1 MAINKAEML
10 IFPDSKNREVE
21 FVKKHIKITVAVLIS
36 IIFAST
42 GFAFS
47 KVPPEKSSK
56 ENLVTEK
63 VPAPQAPGTSE
74 NTATLKKIMTEPK
87 ISGFV
92 GTATLIEENLM
103 QVKDKKEVVTFDT
116 SNPVL
121 KGYKGLS
128 DVVVGDTVA
137 VEYTKDGI
145 KITKLRGT
153 TKAKVLVKKKAE
165 RVKKSPKRI
174 ALTKITAE
182 TKGSGFVG
190 TVTMVYSNLIDV
202 LSKKGEVVTFDTS
215 NPVLKGYK
223 DLSDVV
229 VGDTVAVEYTKDGI
243 KITKLR
249 GTTKAKAL
257 VKKKTEMETKSPRK
271 TVVTRV
277 TCTGKGPCAVSVDKK
292 AD

>member
-1 MAINKAEML
+1 ML

-121 KGYKGLS
+121 KGYKDLS

-165 RVKKSPKRI
+165 
-174 ALTKITAE
+174 
-182 TKGSGFVG
+182 
-190 TVTMVYSNLIDV
+190 
-202 LSKKGEVVTFDTS
+202 
-215 NPVLKGYK
+215 
-223 DLSDVV
+223 
-229 VGDTVAVEYTKDGI
+229 
-243 KITKLR
+243 
-249 GTTKAKAL
+249 
-257 VKKKTEMETKSPRK
+257 METKSPRK

>member
-1 MAINKAEML
+1 
-10 IFPDSKNREVE
+10 
-21 FVKKHIKITVAVLIS
+21 
-36 IIFAST
+36 
-42 GFAFS
+42 
-47 KVPPEKSSK
+47 
-56 ENLVTEK
+56 
-63 VPAPQAPGTSE
+63 
-74 NTATLKKIMTEPK
+74 
-87 ISGFV
+87 
-92 GTATLIEENLM
+92 
-103 QVKDKKEVVTFDT
+103 
-116 SNPVL
+116 
-121 KGYKGLS
+121 
-128 DVVVGDTVA
+128 
-137 VEYTKDGI
+137 
-145 KITKLRGT
+145 
-153 TKAKVLVKKKAE
+153 VKKKAE

>member
-1 MAINKAEML
+1 MAINNAEML

-74 NTATLKKIMTEPK
+74 DTATLKKIITEPK

-103 QVKDKKEVVTFDT
+103 QVKDKK
-116 SNPVL
+116 
-121 KGYKGLS
+121 
-128 DVVVGDTVA
+128 
-137 VEYTKDGI
+137 
-145 KITKLRGT
+145 
-153 TKAKVLVKKKAE
+153 
-165 RVKKSPKRI
+165 
-174 ALTKITAE
+174 
-182 TKGSGFVG
+182 
-190 TVTMVYSNLIDV
+190 
-202 LSKKGEVVTFDTS
+202 EVVTFDTS

>member
-1 MAINKAEML
+1 ML

-74 NTATLKKIMTEPK
+74 DTATLKKIITEPK

-103 QVKDKKEVVTFDT
+103 QVKDKK
-116 SNPVL
+116 
-121 KGYKGLS
+121 
-128 DVVVGDTVA
+128 
-137 VEYTKDGI
+137 
-145 KITKLRGT
+145 
-153 TKAKVLVKKKAE
+153 
-165 RVKKSPKRI
+165 
-174 ALTKITAE
+174 
-182 TKGSGFVG
+182 
-190 TVTMVYSNLIDV
+190 
-202 LSKKGEVVTFDTS
+202 EVVTFDTS

>member
-1 MAINKAEML
+1 M
-10 IFPDSKNREVE
+10 
-21 FVKKHIKITVAVLIS
+21 
-36 IIFAST
+36 
-42 GFAFS
+42 
-47 KVPPEKSSK
+47 
-56 ENLVTEK
+56 
-63 VPAPQAPGTSE
+63 
-74 NTATLKKIMTEPK
+74 
-87 ISGFV
+87 
-92 GTATLIEENLM
+92 
-103 QVKDKKEVVTFDT
+103 
-116 SNPVL
+116 
-121 KGYKGLS
+121 S

-145 KITKLRGT
+145 KIPKLRGT

-165 RVKKSPKRI
+165 RVKKSHKRI

>member
-1 MAINKAEML
+1 MAINNAEML

-121 KGYKGLS
+121 KVYKG
-128 DVVVGDTVA
+128 
-137 VEYTKDGI
+137 
-145 KITKLRGT
+145 
-153 TKAKVLVKKKAE
+153 
-165 RVKKSPKRI
+165 
-174 ALTKITAE
+174 
-182 TKGSGFVG
+182 
-190 TVTMVYSNLIDV
+190 
-202 LSKKGEVVTFDTS
+202 
-215 NPVLKGYK
+215 
-223 DLSDVV
+223 LSDVV

>member
-1 MAINKAEML
+1 M
-10 IFPDSKNREVE
+10 
-21 FVKKHIKITVAVLIS
+21 KKHLKITVAVLIS

-47 KVPPEKSSK
+47 KVPPEKSNK
-56 ENLVTEK
+56 ENLVAEK
-63 VPAPQAPGTSE
+63 APTPETPGTPE
-74 NTATLKKIMTEPK
+74 DTATLKKVMTEPK

-92 GTATLIEENLM
+92 GTVTLIEENLM

-121 KGYKGLS
+121 KGYKALS
-128 DVVVGDTVA
+128 DVAVGDTVA

-153 TKAKVLVKKKAE
+153 TKAKALEQKKAE
-165 RVKKSPKRI
+165 RAKKSPKRI
-174 ALTKITAE
+174 ALKKMTAE

-223 DLSDVV
+223 ALSDVA

-249 GTTKAKAL
+249 GTTKALEQKKAE
-257 VKKKTEMETKSPRK
+257 KETKSSRK

-277 TCTGKGPCAVSVDKK
+277 TCTGKGPCAVSVDKP